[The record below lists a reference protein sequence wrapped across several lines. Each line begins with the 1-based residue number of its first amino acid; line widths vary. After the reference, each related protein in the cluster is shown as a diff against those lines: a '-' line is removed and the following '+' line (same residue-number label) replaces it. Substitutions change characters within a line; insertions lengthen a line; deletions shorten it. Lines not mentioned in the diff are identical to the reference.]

1 MGYHTYSWDREMDFR
16 RPLTV
21 ITTSLDGDVLA
32 VLAGAEDE
40 FSGRRLH
47 RVLGRGSEHGVR
59 KAVERLVEEGIV
71 QRRQAGQAKLYR
83 LNRDHL
89 AAPCVE
95 DLSSL
100 RAQLIARLRE
110 AAAGWNPRPHSS
122 FLFGSVARGEASPG
136 SDLDLLVIRAE
147 GTPEEEPAWRDQLAA
162 LERDATS
169 WTGNDARILEY
180 GESEL
185 LDAAVRPLIL
195 QVLAEGIELYGS
207 RHGLRRSIGRGT

>member
-1 MGYHTYSWDREMDFR
+1 MDFR

-59 KAVERLVEEGIV
+59 KAAERLVEQGIV
-71 QRRQAGQAKLYR
+71 HRRQAGQAKLYR
-83 LNRDHL
+83 LNRDHV
-89 AAPCVE
+89 AASYVE
-95 DLSSL
+95 GLSSL
-100 RAQLIARLRE
+100 RAQLVVRLRE
-110 AAAGWNPRPHSS
+110 AVAGWNPRPHSS
-122 FLFGSVARGEASPG
+122 FLFGSVARGEAGPR

-162 LERDATS
+162 LERNATA

-180 GESEL
+180 GEIEMS
-185 LDAAVRPLIL
+185 DRAVRQLLL
-195 QVLAEGIELYGS
+195 QVLAEGIELHGS
-207 RHGLRRSIGRGT
+207 RQGLRRSIERGS